1 MRKVLIY
8 VSLETVIDAIETAD
22 NAYTYFYDTQTLET
36 VYISDFFIT
45 GQRDEKLEELIDNNP
60 ERFMRFPTKFEIHDY
75 SIMESFILSYSN
87 SSLRDRLLSA
97 IKGRGAFR
105 KFKDLIIQFEIEE
118 EWYKYQETAYKKIAI
133 LWCRDNDLEYEE

>member
-1 MRKVLIY
+1 MNMKIKLD
-8 VSLETVIDAIETAD
+8 TVIDAIETAD

-118 EWYKYQETAYKKIAI
+118 EWYKYQGTAYKKIAI
-133 LWCRDNDLEYEE
+133 RWCRDNDLEYEE

>member
-1 MRKVLIY
+1 MKIKLD
-8 VSLETVIDAIETAD
+8 TVIDAIETAD

-118 EWYKYQETAYKKIAI
+118 EWYKYQGTAYKKIAI
-133 LWCRDNDLEYEE
+133 RWCRDNDLEYEE

>member
-1 MRKVLIY
+1 MKIKLD
-8 VSLETVIDAIETAD
+8 TVIDAIETAD

-75 SIMESFILSYSN
+75 SIMESFVLSYSN

-118 EWYKYQETAYKKIAI
+118 EWYKYQGTAYKKIAI
-133 LWCRDNDLEYEE
+133 RWCRDNDLEYEE